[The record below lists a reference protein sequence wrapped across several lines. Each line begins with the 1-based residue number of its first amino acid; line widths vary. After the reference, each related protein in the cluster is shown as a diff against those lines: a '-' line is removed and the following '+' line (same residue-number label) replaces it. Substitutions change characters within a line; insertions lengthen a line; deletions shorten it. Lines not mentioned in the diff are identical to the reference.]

1 MNKLIKDGKVAV
13 VIHTGGGF
21 GWSTMYKDHAEY
33 LVFDAA
39 IARAVLDGDHAE
51 VWRLVQEAQPNIYGI
66 SSYEGLEVV
75 WVNEGAK
82 FKVLEYDGYES
93 ILTVDDFEFTA

>member
-21 GWSTMYKDHAEY
+21 GWSTMYKNHAEY
-33 LVFDAA
+33 LLFDAA

-51 VWRLVQEAQPNIYGI
+51 VWRLVQEAHPNIYAS

-93 ILTVDDFEFTA
+93 IILDGDLVFTA